1 MLTVWGWVCLGAG
14 AGAAVGI
21 VARAYAYRVR
31 ERVRRDTMT
40 AMLHGLAR
48 GGGSA
53 EVTEQD
59 GVSWAVTVHDEEQR

>member
-1 MLTVWGWVCLGAG
+1 MLTVWGWVCLGIG
-14 AGAAVGI
+14 ASAAVGI
-21 VARAYAYRVR
+21 VARAHAYRVR

-40 AMLHGLAR
+40 AVLHGLSR

-59 GVSWAVTVHDEEQR
+59 GVSWAVKVRDEEQR